1 MTDPAFDLAAVEERV
16 TTVVSNQQA
25 TQIVIR
31 FFAELQTR
39 TARRLADG
47 TVFLV
52 TGDIPAMWLRD
63 SAAQLMPL
71 LRIGAGPAA
80 EEFAIAVL
88 RRQLD
93 YILLDPYANA
103 FLSTARD
110 KSRWETDQTQMRP
123 GVYER
128 KYELD
133 SLCSV
138 LRLSVGYF
146 RACGDSSCFDGDWQR
161 AVASILSTIRGE
173 QRGSDEASTSPYRFA
188 RKALRA
194 NR

>member
-88 RRQLD
+88 RRQRGLG
-93 YILLDPYANA
+93 
-103 FLSTARD
+103 LST
-110 KSRWETDQTQMRP
+110 
-123 GVYER
+123 G
-128 KYELD
+128 
-133 SLCSV
+133 
-138 LRLSVGYF
+138 
-146 RACGDSSCFDGDWQR
+146 
-161 AVASILSTIRGE
+161 
-173 QRGSDEASTSPYRFA
+173 
-188 RKALRA
+188 
-194 NR
+194 